1 MRARQRELRRA
12 MIERGWLPCR
22 RRMACCA
29 VAREPP
35 RGVGRIGGARK
46 VGSIGIALPN
56 TDCKI
61 VDLDLGVG
69 EKPLGEI
76 GELIVQGPQVMQG
89 YWKLPQETADTLREG
104 WLYTGD
110 IARMDEDGYVF
121 VVDRKKD
128 MIISSGYNVYP
139 REIDEVLYEHPKIL
153 DAVAIGVPDPYR
165 GEIVKAY
172 IVLKPGES
180 VTEEEIIQFSK
191 ARLAPYKVPRSVEF
205 RQSLPKSMV
214 GKVFRKELRQ
224 EVLQHYEEQGGTRN
238 A

>member
-1 MRARQRELRRA
+1 
-12 MIERGWLPCR
+12 
-22 RRMACCA
+22 
-29 VAREPP
+29 
-35 RGVGRIGGARK
+35 
-46 VGSIGIALPN
+46 
-56 TDCKI
+56 
-61 VDLDLGVG
+61 
-69 EKPLGEI
+69 
-76 GELIVQGPQVMQG
+76 
-89 YWKLPQETADTLREG
+89 
-104 WLYTGD
+104 
-110 IARMDEDGYVF
+110 MDEDGYVF